1 MARMGKGIVN
11 VGEISAQ
18 IGSYLK
24 LSADPKPLRLIYS
37 STSNWPFS
45 EAKSAADS
53 RQQIDIGVLDSS
65 FNPPHKAHYA
75 LAVSPKPA
83 FADEEATAIKS
94 KERYD
99 AILLLFSVRNADKG
113 LGSSK
118 DANPAER
125 IEMMQLMAQEL
136 EQSKSINVA
145 VGIVEEPLM
154 ITKSTLIHNFI
165 QEQQQQHDSPRV
177 RLHWLVGFDTLERFF
192 QVKYYP
198 SPDYFAKACQTYFQ
212 NERTTFVC
220 ARRQM
225 MENKNTNAKHDTT
238 SQKAE
243 EELLNSKE
251 VSPWKE
257 RGSVVMIDL
266 PTSVQDVSS
275 TAIRKTIQEQG
286 SMTDDDLE
294 GELSQ
299 MTTPAI
305 ASYLVRKKLYKAD
318 KQD

>member
-1 MARMGKGIVN
+1 MN

-24 LSADPKPLRLIYS
+24 LSSNPKPLRLIYS
-37 STSNWPFS
+37 STPTWPFP
-45 EAKSAADS
+45 ETKSS
-53 RQQIDIGVLDSS
+53 SHQQQIDIGVLDSS
-65 FNPPHKAHYA
+65 FNPPHKAHHA
-75 LAVSPKPA
+75 LATSSKPA
-83 FADEEATAIKS
+83 FADEQATAIKG
-94 KERYD
+94 KEQYD

-118 DANPAER
+118 DASPAQR

-136 EQSKSINVA
+136 ESEKSMNVA

-154 ITKSTLIHNFI
+154 ITKSTLIHDFI
-165 QEQQQQHDSPRV
+165 KQQPSTAPI

-198 SPDYFAKACQTYFQ
+198 SPDYFAKACQTFFED
-212 NERTTFVC
+212 ERTTFVC

-225 MENKNTNAKHDTT
+225 NKNTDAGRDTS

-243 EELLNSKE
+243 QVLLQSKE

-275 TAIRKTIQEQG
+275 TAIRRTIQKKDSKSDEDLQG
-286 SMTDDDLE
+286 K
-294 GELSQ
+294 LSQ
-299 MTTPAI
+299 MTASSI
-305 ASYLVRKKLYKAD
+305 ASYLVREKLYKE
-318 KQD
+318 

>member
-1 MARMGKGIVN
+1 MARPTKGIVN
-11 VGEISAQ
+11 VREISAQ

-24 LSADPKPLRLIYS
+24 LTANPKPLRLIYS
-37 STSNWPFS
+37 STPTWPFPES
-45 EAKSAADS
+45 KSS
-53 RQQIDIGVLDSS
+53 SSSHQIDIGVLDSS
-65 FNPPHKAHYA
+65 FNPPHRAHHA
-75 LAVSPKPA
+75 LATSSKPS
-83 FADEEATAIKS
+83 FADEGATAIKG
-94 KERYD
+94 KEQYD

-113 LGSSK
+113 LGTNK
-118 DANPAER
+118 DASPAQR

-136 EQSKSINVA
+136 ESSNSMNVA

-165 QEQQQQHDSPRV
+165 QQQQNTPSV

-198 SPDYFAKACQTYFQ
+198 SPDYFAKACQTFFED
-212 NERTTFVC
+212 ERTTFVC

-225 MENKNTNAKHDTT
+225 NKNTNAAE
-238 SQKAE
+238 QAE

-275 TAIRKTIQEQG
+275 TAIRKAIQEQG
-286 SMTDDDLE
+286 SKTDKEVEENL
-294 GELSQ
+294 GQ
-299 MTTPAI
+299 MTTPSV
-305 ASYLVRKKLYKAD
+305 ASYLVREKLYKAT
-318 KQD
+318 